1 MAWKMNEDLGKHG
14 LILTANT
21 IKLPLGKTNN
31 VYQVY
36 RIPLGLLKYNSNNGR
51 IFMEIN
57 KLRSDGDVNL
67 AELELSDVEEYNN
80 EIESLIWNSDVE
92 RNEVTKND
100 IERWTQQT
108 PGVVLSD
115 GTVVDGNRRF
125 TCLRRLHAEHPDDER
140 FCYFDAAI
148 LFMEDGMISRKDLK
162 SYELRVQFGKDE
174 KVGYRPVNFAMSI
187 YNEIKS
193 GEFTIQE
200 VSEFVKQTPSKIAQM
215 VRTCELIEE
224 FLDYIKHKGD
234 LSVAEGLNIYWPM
247 EPLASYMNGEGNKLS
262 EMEKLRR
269 KHLFFDYLL
278 TVDIALPTQ
287 EFRDNLIKKIFKDEV
302 LWNELASKYEEK
314 AGEKVHTAII
324 QNLAE
329 SSSSDFIE
337 KVKDFKK
344 SDTAKVITH
353 DYKAVVEKKN
363 MATLAN
369 APVQISED
377 IVGRIDQINIEPFIK
392 ATSVTADEKLKQVK
406 RNLDEAKSK
415 IEGLLAKVNR
425 KLDGN

>member
-1 MAWKMNEDLGKHG
+1 MAWKMDEDLGRHG
-14 LILTANT
+14 IVITANT

-31 VYQVY
+31 SYQVY
-36 RIPLGLLKYNSNNGR
+36 KIPLNLLKYNSNNGR

-57 KLRSDGDVNL
+57 KLKSDGEINL
-67 AELELSDVEEYNN
+67 SELEYSDVEEYNK
-80 EIESLIWNSDVE
+80 EIENLIWNSDVE
-92 RNEVTKND
+92 RNEITKAD

-108 PGVVLSD
+108 PGVVLAD

-125 TCLRRLHAEHPDDER
+125 TCIRRLHAEHPEDER
-140 FCYFDAAI
+140 FSFFDAAI
-148 LFMEDGMISRKDLK
+148 LFMEDGKISRKDLK

-200 VSEFVKQTPSKIAQM
+200 VSEYVKQAPSKITQI

-224 FLDYIKHKGD
+224 FLEYIKHKGD
-234 LSVAEGLNIYWPM
+234 LSIAEELNIYWPM
-247 EPLASYMNGEGNKLS
+247 EPLASYMNGEGNKLT
-262 EMEKLRR
+262 EIEKLRR

-287 EFRDNLIKKIFKDEV
+287 ELRDNLIKKIFKDEI
-302 LWNELASKYEEK
+302 LWNELATKYEEK
-314 AGEKVHTAII
+314 AGEQVHTAII
-324 QNLAE
+324 QDQIEA
-329 SSSSDFIE
+329 SSSDFVE

-344 SDTAKVITH
+344 SETAKIITH
-353 DYKAVVEKKN
+353 DYKTVVEKKN

-377 IVGRIDQINIEPFIK
+377 VVGRIEQINIDPFIK
-392 ATSVTADEKLKQVK
+392 ATSATADEKLRLVK
-406 RNLDEAKSK
+406 KNLEKAKSS
-415 IEGLLAKVNR
+415 IELLLEKVNE
-425 KLDGN
+425 KLN

>member
-1 MAWKMNEDLGKHG
+1 MAWKMDDDLGRHG
-14 LILTANT
+14 LVLTANT

-31 VYQVY
+31 TFQVY
-36 RIPLGLLKYNSNNGR
+36 KIPLNLLKYNANNGR

-57 KLRSDGDVNL
+57 KLKADGEINLSD
-67 AELELSDVEEYNN
+67 LEYNDVEEYNK
-80 EIESLIWNSDVE
+80 EIENLIWNSDVE

-125 TCLRRLHAEHPDDER
+125 TCLRRLHAEHPEDER
-140 FCYFDAAI
+140 FSFFDAAI
-148 LFMEDGMISRKDLK
+148 LFMDDGTITRKDLK

-200 VSEFVKQTPSKIAQM
+200 VSEYVKQTPSKITQI

-224 FLDYIKHKGD
+224 FLEYIKHKGD
-234 LSVAEGLNIYWPM
+234 LSIAEELNIYWPM
-247 EPLASYMNGEGNKLS
+247 EPLASYMNSEGNKLT
-262 EMEKLRR
+262 EVEKLRR

-302 LWNELASKYEEK
+302 LWNELATKYEET

-324 QNLAE
+324 QDQVE
-329 SSSSDFIE
+329 STPTAFVE
-337 KVKDFKK
+337 RVKNFKK

-353 DYKAVVEKKN
+353 DYKTVVDKKN

-377 IVGRIDQINIEPFIK
+377 VVGRIEQINIDPFIK
-392 ATSVTADEKLKQVK
+392 ATSATADEKLRQLKK
-406 RNLDEAKSK
+406 NLEKAKAS
-415 IEGLLAKVNR
+415 IDLLLEQVNR
-425 KLDGN
+425 KLN